1 MKVEQSET
9 VAKLAGALLKAQK
22 GMSHPVKDATN
33 PRFRSGY
40 ASLTSVID
48 TVTPVFNEND
58 IVVTQLLLGD
68 CLVTQLTHT
77 SGEFIRSSVELPRE
91 KSGPQAFGSA
101 LTYLRRYSLQAIAGV
116 NAENDDDANG
126 AESDNKEW

>member
-1 MKVEQSET
+1 MNVEQSESI
-9 VAKLAGALLKAQK
+9 AKLATAMLAAQQK
-22 GMSHPVKDATN
+22 MKHPNKDATN

-48 TVTPVFNEND
+48 TVVPVFNAEG

-77 SGEFIRSSVELPRE
+77 SGEYIRSAVELPRE
-91 KSGPQAFGSA
+91 KQGPQAFGSA
-101 LTYLRRYSLQAIAGV
+101 LTYLRRYSIQAVAGV

-126 AESDNKEW
+126 ASADNKDW